1 MGGGCHT
8 IPMNGA
14 NLGADSESAI
24 VEAGAECWCAGGV
37 VLLRWEADALEGR
50 RCYTASQPEVE
61 AIREWR

>member
-1 MGGGCHT
+1 MRGCHT

-24 VEAGAECWCAGGV
+24 VEVGGCCGAGGL
-37 VLLRWEADALEGR
+37 VLLRWKQMLEGR
-50 RCYTASQPEVE
+50 RCCTASQPEVE